1 MNPHSGSRNSRPSAI
16 VIGAGLAGAAV
27 CERLCTRGWR
37 VDLIEAHA
45 EAAQEASGNHAGSFH
60 PLLARDDN
68 RLARLT
74 HAGVKFGLRYWRE
87 LEVAGHGFSW
97 SACGAL
103 QLSRDDGKADPAVAL
118 AAGRYAPQFARSV
131 TQAEAS
137 DIAGVPVTGGGVFFG
152 AGGWVQPAS
161 LVRAQLARCA
171 VNSTGRL
178 TTHFG
183 RTVSAA
189 ARSGNAWELA
199 DAHGHLIARASV
211 VVLAG
216 GVSARLPDLFNQSIW
231 PVESIRGQ
239 LTVLRAGV
247 INAPRVPVHRDGY
260 VLPQIDGQVV
270 VGATYERAASQS
282 AEHANRANIGR
293 LGHLLAAPFEIGS
306 MSTGRAPATAQV
318 GRTAQDAHTVFAA
331 PESESRVA
339 YRAVA
344 RDRLPVI
351 GALPDLREIDAPAV
365 MRAGARLIH
374 VPRLPGVYAAG
385 AYASRGLTW
394 AALGAEVLACRLDDT
409 APPLEAPLLDAI
421 DPARFALH
429 ALRRGWVAR

>member
-1 MNPHSGSRNSRPSAI
+1 MS
-16 VIGAGLAGAAV
+16 
-27 CERLCTRGWR
+27 ERLPQ
-37 VDLIEAHA
+37 L
-45 EAAQEASGNHAGSFH
+45 
-60 PLLARDDN
+60 
-68 RLARLT
+68 
-74 HAGVKFGLRYWRE
+74 FG
-87 LEVAGHGFSW
+87 
-97 SACGAL
+97 
-103 QLSRDDGKADPAVAL
+103 
-118 AAGRYAPQFARSV
+118 
-131 TQAEAS
+131 
-137 DIAGVPVTGGGVFFG
+137 
-152 AGGWVQPAS
+152 
-161 LVRAQLARCA
+161 
-171 VNSTGRL
+171 
-178 TTHFG
+178 
-183 RTVSAA
+183 
-189 ARSGNAWELA
+189 
-199 DAHGHLIARASV
+199 
-211 VVLAG
+211 
-216 GVSARLPDLFNQSIW
+216 QSIW

-239 LTVLRAGV
+239 LTVLRAGM

-260 VLPQIDGQVV
+260 VLPQVDGQVV

-365 MRAGARLIH
+365 MRAGARLTH
-374 VPRLPGVYAAG
+374 LPRLPGVYAAG

-394 AALGAEVLACRLDDT
+394 AALGAEVLACMLDDT
-409 APPLEAPLLDAI
+409 TPPLEAPLLDAI